1 MLRVGDVR
9 VSNSTKNGRGPTQS
23 TAEYRVRDRQLLLQY
38 IIPLFDQNRLLT
50 SKEYDYKLFKKALL
64 VATASAL
71 TTIQKHSM
79 LAELK
84 NEVRPADY
92 MSRCATA

>member
-9 VSNSTKNGRGPTQS
+9 VSNSTKNGRGPRPTQS
-23 TAEYRVRDRQLLLQY
+23 MAEYRVRDKQLLLQY

-50 SKEYDYKLFKKALL
+50 SKEYNYKLFKKALL
-64 VATASAL
+64 VATDSAL

-84 NEVRPADY
+84 YEVRPADY
-92 MSRCATA
+92 KSSA